1 MSVVLTLSA
10 SAADNIGGVIAAIA
24 DLLHIAI
31 PPTYEISRSPSPPP
45 FSTASAADLYRLG
58 FSSSAKR
65 MCFSVMFTV
74 TLVLSNEFCFSPYN
88 VILHK
93 TGFA

>member
-1 MSVVLTLSA
+1 MVLTLSA

-31 PPTYEISRSPSPPP
+31 PPTYQISRSPSPPP
-45 FSTASAADLYRLG
+45 FSNASAADLYRLG

-65 MCFSVMFTV
+65 MHSCLLFCCNYCRAHVVSR
-74 TLVLSNEFCFSPYN
+74 VLASNS
-88 VILHK
+88 
-93 TGFA
+93 

>member
-1 MSVVLTLSA
+1 VSVVLTLSA

-65 MCFSVMFTV
+65 TCFTFAFCYASAELSLMF
-74 TLVLSNEFCFSPYN
+74 N
-88 VILHK
+88 
-93 TGFA
+93 

>member
-45 FSTASAADLYRLG
+45 FSAASAADLYRLG

-65 MCFSVMFTV
+65 MCFKICSLSSWRL
-74 TLVLSNEFCFSPYN
+74 TLCTYCLGYLS
-88 VILHK
+88 I
-93 TGFA
+93 

>member
-1 MSVVLTLSA
+1 MSA

-65 MCFSVMFTV
+65 MCLLDSITYVEGIERNGAAV
-74 TLVLSNEFCFSPYN
+74 VPLE
-88 VILHK
+88 VIR
-93 TGFA
+93 

>member
-1 MSVVLTLSA
+1 MVLTLSA

-45 FSTASAADLYRLG
+45 YSTASAADLYRLG

-65 MCFSVMFTV
+65 KYFLSVFAEFGFS
-74 TLVLSNEFCFSPYN
+74 
-88 VILHK
+88 LH
-93 TGFA
+93 TS

>member
-1 MSVVLTLSA
+1 VLTLSA

-65 MCFSVMFTV
+65 MCLMYLLFVALIV
-74 TLVLSNEFCFSPYN
+74 KLVLSLICFGFLS
-88 VILHK
+88 IL
-93 TGFA
+93 